1 MKTIILTFA
10 LTIIIYNTQA
20 QVLKS
25 IGLKGGMSLANQS
38 FEYKTDNSNLDFD
51 YKLGVY
57 NALTAE
63 FFNTKH
69 VSLVTDLGFVQKGKQ
84 IDVQKTTLEMPEGTG
99 EFETWKSTL
108 NYLTFSPML
117 KGFYNINK
125 FTGYAFIGPRID
137 YRLSYDSKYYA
148 PLYEDSKKQIFGLNY
163 GVGLAYHLNK
173 ISLSTEFMAQPDLTP
188 MLDTEPS
195 VSNIGLKVKS
205 NAYVFNVGV
214 GYRFR

>member
-1 MKTIILTFA
+1 MKTKILIFV
-10 LTIIIYNTQA
+10 LSLIVINTNA

-25 IGLKGGMSLANQS
+25 IGLKGGISLANQS
-38 FEYKTDNSNLDFD
+38 FEYKTDNTNREFD
-51 YKLGVY
+51 YKLGLYSAV
-57 NALTAE
+57 TAE
-63 FFNTKH
+63 FFTFKH
-69 VSLVTDLGFVQKGKQ
+69 LSLVTDLGIVQKGMQ
-84 IDVQKTTLEMPEGTG
+84 IDVQKTTNEMPEGTG
-99 EFETWKSTL
+99 EYETWKSTL

-148 PLYEDSKKQIFGLNY
+148 PLYEDAKKHVFGLNY
-163 GVGLAYHLNK
+163 GVGAAYHLNK

-188 MLDTEPS
+188 MLNTEPS
-195 VSNIGLKVKS
+195 TSNIGLKVKS

>member
-1 MKTIILTFA
+1 
-10 LTIIIYNTQA
+10 
-20 QVLKS
+20 
-25 IGLKGGMSLANQS
+25 
-38 FEYKTDNSNLDFD
+38 
-51 YKLGVY
+51 
-57 NALTAE
+57 
-63 FFNTKH
+63 
-69 VSLVTDLGFVQKGKQ
+69 
-84 IDVQKTTLEMPEGTG
+84 
-99 EFETWKSTL
+99 
-108 NYLTFSPML
+108 ML

-188 MLDTEPS
+188 MLDTEQS

-205 NAYVFNVGV
+205 NAYVFNMGV